1 MNKYTLIN
9 EEITPLIVADN
20 DRMRKVQAS
29 MDSRL
34 KAAVIREQ
42 LSRDVSGNKSGE
54 GEQRSRFLT
63 WHSWRFIAARAVG
76 SIIID
81 KY

>member
-1 MNKYTLIN
+1 MNKYSLVN
-9 EEITPLIVADN
+9 EEITPSVVAAK
-20 DRMRKVQAS
+20 DRMRRVQAS
-29 MDSRL
+29 MGNLL

-42 LSRDVSGNKSGE
+42 LSRDVPGNKG
-54 GEQRSRFLT
+54 GDREQRSGFLT
-63 WHSWRFIAARAVG
+63 WHSKRFIAARAVG